1 MLKECRKNV
10 EKRAVS
16 GILTLA
22 RNAAQPAKLTKLM
35 KKSPAEEESP

>member
-22 RNAAQPAKLTKLM
+22 RNASKPANLGKLM
-35 KKSPAEEESP
+35 NQSPAEEESP

>member
-1 MLKECRKNV
+1 MLKDCRKNV

-22 RNAAQPAKLTKLM
+22 RNAKKPAHLGKLM